1 MKIRFL
7 VAALATLLL
16 GWVPVVA
23 ALDAEK
29 LGTVHFPVSCA
40 PVVHSDFERAVALLH
55 SFWYEEALKAF
66 TAITTTEPTCAMGY
80 WGIAMSV
87 YYPLWQPPSAA
98 MLQKGTAA
106 LEKTRG
112 LTASRA
118 TALGDLED
126 PASHTA
132 RALTDPSPDPPQGS
146 SEHSDPVSQ
155 ECGVRGI
162 VNVGFDDGGIDA
174 QAPAPHDAAL
184 APQGHQPG
192 HHILEHRLVQKAGQP
207 DQRLRVWNA
216 LAVDPAERAVHQ
228 AAPHL
233 PLALIE
239 APIMEVLEDQ
249 HPQDHGRGRPQSAAT
264 LRPDALFG
272 CSSR

>member
-1 MKIRFL
+1 LRS
-7 VAALATLLL
+7 AGRCAWASPRLA
-16 GWVPVVA
+16 
-23 ALDAEK
+23 
-29 LGTVHFPVSCA
+29 
-40 PVVHSDFERAVALLH
+40 
-55 SFWYEEALKAF
+55 
-66 TAITTTEPTCAMGY
+66 
-80 WGIAMSV
+80 
-87 YYPLWQPPSAA
+87 
-98 MLQKGTAA
+98 
-106 LEKTRG
+106 
-112 LTASRA
+112 ASRA

-155 ECGVRGI
+155 ERGVRGI

-228 AAPHL
+228 ATPHL
-233 PLALIE
+233 PLALIDVLVETWIGFGSRPVLTPERIRVLGVNTPERGQPGFQE
-239 APIMEVLEDQ
+239 ASDYSEAWLMKGDVTLSGCARDSFGRVLATVT
-249 HPQDHGRGRPQSAAT
+249 RGPESLADLLIAN
-264 LRPDALFG
+264 LLGVPFKK
-272 CSSR
+272 

>member
-1 MKIRFL
+1 MRS
-7 VAALATLLL
+7 AGRCAWASPRLA
-16 GWVPVVA
+16 
-23 ALDAEK
+23 
-29 LGTVHFPVSCA
+29 
-40 PVVHSDFERAVALLH
+40 
-55 SFWYEEALKAF
+55 
-66 TAITTTEPTCAMGY
+66 
-80 WGIAMSV
+80 
-87 YYPLWQPPSAA
+87 
-98 MLQKGTAA
+98 
-106 LEKTRG
+106 
-112 LTASRA
+112 ASRA

-155 ECGVRGI
+155 ERGVRGI
-162 VNVGFDDGGIDA
+162 VNVGFDDGGVDA

-192 HHILEHRLVQKAGQP
+192 QHILEHRLVQKAGQP